1 MEASD
6 GEEEKSQESCE
17 EKEEVDRRSRQ
28 TRPIASAIEKAGLG
42 TGRES
47 CGETGCA
54 DDGSASS
61 RAFRK
66 GRARGRTCPDTP
78 WQLGRSPEQRALSGL

>member
-28 TRPIASAIEKAGLG
+28 PARPQARSTRQGWGQAGKAAAKPAAPMM
-42 TGRES
+42 E
-47 CGETGCA
+47 A
-54 DDGSASS
+54 
-61 RAFRK
+61 
-66 GRARGRTCPDTP
+66 
-78 WQLGRSPEQRALSGL
+78 ALSEPYTAVAPGAGPAPKPRSSLVVPMDSAP